1 MVALRK
7 NKIIQT
13 TTPGQSIIIRSCPQD
28 ANPDEVK
35 NFYIVDIIT
44 RDVGGAA
51 YQTVPR
57 VLLSKDIRKLLGI
70 RKNEI
75 FQVY

>member
-7 NKIIQT
+7 NTILET
-13 TTPGQSIIIRSCPQD
+13 TTLGQSLIIRSCPKD

-35 NFYIVDIIT
+35 NFYIVDIVT

-57 VLLSKDIRKLLGI
+57 VILSKDIRKLLGI